1 MIIFIYFLLLCVVFA
16 LIASLINAEPRQ
28 RKQTLTEREKFLIEW
43 KLAQEQAKKETARVN
58 ALLREQERQA
68 KEQERLAKEQ
78 ERQAAQLEKHE
89 EQLAKLEHRLAVA
102 EGDIA
107 HWEDQFY
114 NLCALLDI
122 EQAEKAAA
130 VPGSKSDIQHTRKI
144 ITLTNQ
150 IHAAENRL
158 AKAKFEKSFCESKL
172 EVA

>member
-1 MIIFIYFLLLCVVFA
+1 MVIYIAFLLACVVTSV
-16 LIASLINAEPRQ
+16 IACAVKANPRQ
-28 RKQTLTEREKFLIEW
+28 RKQTLTEREQFLMEW
-43 KLAQEQAKKETARVN
+43 KLAQERAKQETARIN
-58 ALLREQERQA
+58 AVIR
-68 KEQERLAKEQ
+68 EQERLAKEQ

-144 ITLTNQ
+144 ITLSNQ